1 MDLSKLTP
9 ADATV
14 TLRGLE
20 RRYRGLFAGLGEDET
35 PDDVGHRVAADGWSA
50 VEHVVAAAWA
60 IAAADRSLA
69 AVLTSDVPSLPV
81 TDLDPD
87 RRPKPGPPTGTA
99 HERLAELGME
109 ATTLADRISRVP
121 AGDWAREATVDGDP
135 ARRATALDIVR
146 GAIDA
151 GVTHLRA
158 AQRVLDEVRRRPIEP
173 Q

>member
-35 PDDVGHRVAADGWSA
+35 PDDVGHRLAADGWSA

-69 AVLTSDVPSLPV
+69 AVLTSDAPSLPV

-87 RRPKPGPPTGTA
+87 QRPKPGAPTGTV

-109 ATTLADRISRVP
+109 ATALADRIGRVP
-121 AGDWAREATVDGDP
+121 AADWTREATVDGGA
-135 ARRATALDIVR
+135 ARRVTALDIVR